1 MIEINVKDAK
11 WLINSLRERVEFLE
25 DYSKNVSEERV
36 KIFQKNNVLND
47 QLDSVRARYDEV
59 FEEKTKI
66 EIELEEVATLRKKA
80 LETVNELN
88 RELEEL
94 KVKYELATTMNKMSE
109 DKKKTKVIGVGRPK
123 K

>member
-36 KIFQKNNVLND
+36 KIFQKYNVLND